1 MRRIGLVV
9 AACAAMCAAAQGK
22 EKVLVVCAHPD
33 DAIAMAGTMFLMKD
47 KFEIHVADLTKG
59 QLKDFKELGHDG
71 PVAAQR
77 TAEEEAATALVGA
90 KVHWLGFVDGRLYAT
105 PEACQAVADLIAELK
120 PRAVFAMWPIDRH
133 QDHSMAGTI
142 TLKGAMLAKFKG
154 EFYYYEEVYGSKGF
168 VPMYY
173 VDVTAVAEDK
183 RRYVRCHKSQNGS
196 DYLCQVE
203 MHGARGRGYQ
213 AMYDRARPFVEC
225 FEPLPGFQVQGSRC
239 IFDELPRNK

>member
-1 MRRIGLVV
+1 MLQTSPRVSLRIS
-9 AACAAMCAAAQGK
+9 
-22 EKVLVVCAHPD
+22 
-33 DAIAMAGTMFLMKD
+33 
-47 KFEIHVADLTKG
+47 
-59 QLKDFKELGHDG
+59 
-71 PVAAQR
+71 R
-77 TAEEEAATALVGA
+77 N
-90 KVHWLGFVDGRLYAT
+90 WLGFVDGRLYAT

-154 EFYYYEEVYGSKGF
+154 EFYYYEEVYGSTGF
-168 VPMYY
+168 VPLYY
-173 VDVTAVAEDK
+173 FDVTAVAEDK